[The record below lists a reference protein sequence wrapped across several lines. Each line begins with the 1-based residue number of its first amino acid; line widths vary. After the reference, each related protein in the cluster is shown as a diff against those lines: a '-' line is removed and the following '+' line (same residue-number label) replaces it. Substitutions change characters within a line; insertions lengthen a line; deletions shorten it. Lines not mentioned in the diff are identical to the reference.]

1 MSGFQQVLKRS
12 SRKAGHGLSGRFG
25 FSFRLPFSRSA
36 ASFAGMR
43 RLDLVA
49 LLSALLISI
58 AAAPAADSG
67 SEKDNPS
74 SEATKTEKK
83 DEKKEESKD
92 MAVSKDERS
101 KETKHSIAIG
111 GQQIDY
117 TATAGTI
124 FLRDNKNEPTAS
136 IFYIAYMRDGV
147 DDKSKRPI
155 TFSFNGGPGSSSVW
169 LHMGALGPKRAVL
182 EEDGSPVAPPYRMVD
197 NEYSLLDETDL
208 VFIDPV
214 STGYSRAAKPEDA
227 KNFHSVDSDVS
238 SVADFIRLYT
248 TRNKRWTSPK
258 FIIGESYGTTRAAGL
273 SGELSSVHRMNVNG
287 IMLVSTVLNFM
298 TLEFSEG
305 NDLPYVLFFPTY
317 ASTAWYNKKLTP
329 ELQNLPLADVLKQAE
344 EFATGDYSQALLLGD
359 GLSADRRQQ
368 VISQYAKLTGLSPEF
383 IDRSNL
389 RVNIFEFTRQVLRNE
404 NKMVGRFDSRYTG
417 YVRDRRGLDMEYD
430 PSGEAVFSAYTSTF
444 NDYVRRDLG
453 FESDLPYKILT
464 GDVQPWNWGHGN
476 SYVNVATTLA
486 DSLTKNPFLKVHVS
500 SGYYDLATPYFATQY
515 TFNHLGIDPAL
526 LKNVTQDY
534 YTAGHMMYLN
544 LPDLKKLKEDLA
556 RFIEAA
562 K

>member
-1 MSGFQQVLKRS
+1 
-12 SRKAGHGLSGRFG
+12 
-25 FSFRLPFSRSA
+25 
-36 ASFAGMR
+36 MR
-43 RLDLVA
+43 RFHFLALLFAIAFTASQLVA
-49 LLSALLISI
+49 ADTEPNRDNT
-58 AAAPAADSG
+58 AA
-67 SEKDNPS
+67 
-74 SEATKTEKK
+74 EATKK
-83 DEKKEESKD
+83 EKKEEDKKDESKD
-92 MAVSKDERS
+92 MAVSKDE
-101 KETKHSIAIG
+101 KTQITKHSITVG
-111 GQQIDY
+111 GQQVDY

-124 FLRDNKNEPTAS
+124 FLRNNKNEPTAS
-136 IFYIAYMRDGV
+136 IFYIAYTRDGV
-147 DDKSKRPI
+147 DDKTKRPV

-182 EEDGSPVAPPYRMVD
+182 EEDGSPVPPPYRMVD
-197 NEYSLLDETDL
+197 NEYSLLDVTDL

-214 STGYSRAAKPEDA
+214 STGYSRATKPEDA
-227 KNFHSVDSDVS
+227 RNFHSVDSDIS

-248 TRNKRWTSPK
+248 TRNERWMSPK

-298 TLEFSEG
+298 TLRFAEG

-317 ASTAWYNKKLTP
+317 ASTAWYHKKLAP
-329 ELQNLPLADVLKQAE
+329 ELQNQSLADVLKQAE

-368 VISQYAKLTGLSPEF
+368 VVAQYAKLTSLSPQF

-389 RVNIFEFTRQVLRNE
+389 RVSMSEFSRELLHDE
-404 NKMVGRFDSRYTG
+404 NKMIGRFDSRYTG
-417 YVRDRRGLDMEYD
+417 YVRDRLGLDMEYD
-430 PSGEAVFSAYTSTF
+430 PSGEAVFSAYASTF

-464 GDVQPWNWGHGN
+464 GDVQPWNWGQGN
-476 SYVNVATTLA
+476 NYVNVATTLA
-486 DSLTKNPFLKVHVS
+486 DSLTRNPFLKVHVS
-500 SGYYDLATPYFATQY
+500 SGYYDLATPYFATEY

-526 LKNVTQDY
+526 QKNVTQDF

-544 LPDLKKLKEDLA
+544 LPDLKKLKDDLA
-556 RFIEAA
+556 RFIEAS

>member
-1 MSGFQQVLKRS
+1 MR
-12 SRKAGHGLSGRFG
+12 RFHFLALLFAIA
-25 FSFRLPFSRSA
+25 FSDSPLVAADAEPKKDNSA
-36 ASFAGMR
+36 AE
-43 RLDLVA
+43 
-49 LLSALLISI
+49 
-58 AAAPAADSG
+58 AAKK
-67 SEKDNPS
+67 EKKG
-74 SEATKTEKK
+74 EEKK
-83 DEKKEESKD
+83 DESKD
-92 MAVSKDERS
+92 MAVSKDE
-101 KETKHSIAIG
+101 KTQVTKHSITVG
-111 GQQIDY
+111 GQQVDY

-136 IFYIAYMRDGV
+136 IFYIAYTRDGV
-147 DDKSKRPI
+147 DDKTKRPV

-182 EEDGSPVAPPYRMVD
+182 EEDGSPVPPPYRMVD
-197 NEYSLLDETDL
+197 NEYSLLDVTDL

-214 STGYSRAAKPEDA
+214 STGYSRANKPEDA
-227 KNFHSVDSDVS
+227 KNFHSVDSDIS

-248 TRNKRWTSPK
+248 TRNERWMSPK

-298 TLEFSEG
+298 TLEFAEG

-317 ASTAWYNKKLTP
+317 ASTAWYHKKLSP
-329 ELQNLPLADVLKQAE
+329 ELQNQSLADVLKQAE
-344 EFATGDYSQALLLGD
+344 EFATGDYNQALLLGD

-368 VISQYAKLTGLSPEF
+368 VIAQYAKLTGLSPEF
-383 IDRSNL
+383 VDRSNL
-389 RVNIFEFTRQVLRNE
+389 RVSMSEFSRELLHDE

-417 YVRDRRGLDMEYD
+417 YVRGRLGRGMEYD
-430 PSGEAVFSAYTSTF
+430 PSGEAVFSAYASTF

-464 GDVQPWNWGHGN
+464 GDVQPWNWGQGN
-476 SYVNVATTLA
+476 NYVNVATTLA
-486 DSLTKNPFLKVHVS
+486 DSLTRNPFLKVHVS
-500 SGYYDLATPYFATQY
+500 SGYYDLATPYFATEY

-526 LKNVTQDY
+526 QKNVTQDF

-544 LPDLKKLKEDLA
+544 LPDLKKLKDDLA
-556 RFIEAA
+556 RFIEAS